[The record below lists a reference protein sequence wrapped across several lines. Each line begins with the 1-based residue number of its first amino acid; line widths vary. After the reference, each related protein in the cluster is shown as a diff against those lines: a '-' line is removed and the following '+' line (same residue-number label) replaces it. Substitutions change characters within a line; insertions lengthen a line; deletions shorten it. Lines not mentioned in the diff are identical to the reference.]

1 MLSFLLLENEANEQ
15 DGDGLFLERL
25 LLLLLSQLSLQW
37 LRLPLSVLLL
47 SGRVVVS
54 KDAKL

>member
-15 DGDGLFLERL
+15 DGDGLFLERFL
-25 LLLLLSQLSLQW
+25 LSLLSQLSLQW